1 MSWDIIEVHFE
12 GTKKR
17 WRAVLFNEARAIIK
31 EQTFDTRVEAEIH
44 VRDNY
49 MEICK

>member
-17 WRAVLFNEARAIIK
+17 WRAVLFNEGRAIIK
-31 EQTFDTRVEAEIH
+31 EQTFNTRVKAEIH
-44 VRDNY
+44 VRDY
-49 MEICK
+49 FMELCK